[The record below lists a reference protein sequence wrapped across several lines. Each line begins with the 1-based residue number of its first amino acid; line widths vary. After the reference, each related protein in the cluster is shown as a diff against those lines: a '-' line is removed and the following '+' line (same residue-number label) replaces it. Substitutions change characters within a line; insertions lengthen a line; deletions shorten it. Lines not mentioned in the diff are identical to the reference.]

1 MFDCF
6 TVVLAAPAMPSMA
19 SKATVVSG
27 VAANAYGFA
36 IVTPIVFE

>member
-1 MFDCF
+1 LFSGFDGF
-6 TVVLAAPAMPSMA
+6 SAFDSAQA